1 MENVGREMSR
11 VKSLVTPPLGS
22 KIPQVRSTPLKKVSD
37 IREKLE
43 RERTFTV
50 ESTPESSPKLK
61 QSPQKNCSG
70 NAFEKIHTCDSH
82 AALLPVAIM
91 TSWTMILIVYEQN
104 IGSDGDDTDNDNNAE
119 DDCQR

>member
-22 KIPQVRSTPLKKVSD
+22 ATKIPQVRSTPLKKVSD

-61 QSPQKNCSG
+61 QSPQKSG
-70 NAFEKIHTCDSH
+70 RRQWTNFGR
-82 AALLPVAIM
+82 AAK
-91 TSWTMILIVYEQN
+91 
-104 IGSDGDDTDNDNNAE
+104 SDDE
-119 DDCQR
+119 DEDVFRDGFINP

>member
-11 VKSLVTPPLGS
+11 VKSLVTPPPGS

-61 QSPQKNCSG
+61 QSSQKAGRRQWTNFG
-70 NAFEKIHTCDSH
+70 R
-82 AALLPVAIM
+82 AAK
-91 TSWTMILIVYEQN
+91 
-104 IGSDGDDTDNDNNAE
+104 SDDEDASVEDVFRDGCIDN
-119 DDCQR
+119 